1 MSSKENDS
9 DHNDV
14 QSQPNTNQTALSEN
28 LVGDL
33 TNYRIMCYQNKAPV
47 APEGQANNLKVL
59 YSSSKCSSASKKTT
73 RYIPS
78 QPERILDAPDIK
90 NDYYLQ
96 LIDWSASNV
105 LAVALMRDIYL
116 WNANTGD
123 ITNLLSLDEDQ
134 YVSSVSWIEEGNH
147 LAVGTSDG
155 DIQLWDTDRAKRLRI
170 MAGQAGRVGSL
181 CWNSFNL
188 SGGTKSGLIQNHDVR
203 VANHLTANLSGHNQ
217 EVCGLK
223 WSPGGQYLA
232 SGGNDNTI
240 QIWSN
245 TLNLNADSNKPIY
258 SFTEHQAAV
267 KVWLTNQLD

>member
-1 MSSKENDS
+1 MNSKENESEGS
-9 DHNDV
+9 DERSV
-14 QSQPNTNQTALSEN
+14 TNGNQMALSEN

-33 TNYRIMCYQNKAPV
+33 SNFRIMCYQNKAPV

-59 YSSSKCSSASKKTT
+59 YSSSKCPSASKKAT
-73 RYIPS
+73 RYIPT

-96 LIDWSASNV
+96 LIDWSASNI
-105 LAVALMRDIYL
+105 LAVALMREIYL

-123 ITNLLSLDEDQ
+123 ITNLLTLDEEQ
-134 YVSSVSWIEEGNH
+134 YISSVSWIEEGSH

-155 DIQLWDTDRAKRLRI
+155 DIQLWDTDKVKRLRL
-170 MAGQAGRVGSL
+170 MPGQAGRVGTLS
-181 CWNSFNL
+181 WNSHIL
-188 SGGTKSGLIQNHDVR
+188 SGGTKTGLIQSHDVR
-203 VANHLTANLSGHNQ
+203 VANHLISNLSGHTQ

-245 TLNLNADSNKPIY
+245 SMSLNADNNKPIHT
-258 SFTEHQAAV
+258 FTEHMAAV
-267 KVWLTNQLD
+267 KV